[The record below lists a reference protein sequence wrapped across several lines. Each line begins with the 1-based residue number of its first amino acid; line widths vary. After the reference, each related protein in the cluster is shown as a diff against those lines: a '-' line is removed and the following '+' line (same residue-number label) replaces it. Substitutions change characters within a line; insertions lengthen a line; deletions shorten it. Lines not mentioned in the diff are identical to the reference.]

1 LLQGYAGGD
10 AAGHKVT
17 TVVLP
22 GGGAAGLKGDDDGAF
37 GLEGGSGGATGL
49 DGGGGGG
56 GARRL
61 VGDGSGA
68 ELEGGG
74 GARCLVGAGDAQ
86 ARPDSRVRAKRRRKR
101 RKYGFPV
108 GFFGGVLTADL
119 DRMAH
124 RARIV
129 GLSTSE

>member
-1 LLQGYAGGD
+1 VSCD
-10 AAGHKVT
+10 T
-17 TVVLP
+17 CWIN
-22 GGGAAGLKGDDDGAF
+22 
-37 GLEGGSGGATGL
+37 
-49 DGGGGGG
+49 
-56 GARRL
+56 
-61 VGDGSGA
+61 VGPPLDGSGAA

-124 RARIV
+124 RACIV
-129 GLSTSE
+129 GLSTRGIGDQIPRRTPSAALK